1 MSFLI
6 KEYEIPFLGKVSLV
20 EATRYSK
27 YFNGKYYAENKQL
40 GKGFCRDCNT
50 LEELKEKVNK
60 EIRIYFNIR
69 KVVAELD
76 IETAEE
82 KISKLESH
90 LSESKQEDWIEK
102 YQTDNPLQL
111 EKQREKRK

>member
-27 YFNGKYYAENKQL
+27 SFNGAYYAENKQL

-50 LEELKEKVNK
+50 FEELKEKVN
-60 EIRIYFNIR
+60 EAIANYFKMR
-69 KVVAELD
+69 KVVAEQEIKED
-76 IETAEE
+76 E
-82 KISKLESH
+82 KRISKLECH
-90 LSESKQEDWIEK
+90 LTETKYNDWMDK

-111 EKQREKRK
+111 EKQKKKK